1 MLSTIPQGEVNMTK
15 QTDITSD
22 PKCHAVDPDRLAAG
36 QWSHKS
42 NRQFGE
48 GDIHA
53 SYSAD
58 RIGMGK
64 PVRKPFRFAGGLWVC
79 VGCSGK
85 SAEAYR
91 LSRPT
96 EFAGETFDYGE
107 RVRNGRAGRS
117 DPNGFYH
124 GMRVRHSA
132 QDYILT
138 GPAETFVE
146 GEREQLSLF

>member
-1 MLSTIPQGEVNMTK
+1 MTK
-15 QTDITSD
+15 QTDNTSD
-22 PKCHAVDPDRLAAG
+22 DRCHAVDPDRLAAG
-36 QWSHKS
+36 EWSHTS
-42 NRQFGE
+42 NRQIGE

-85 SAEAYR
+85 GAEAYR
-91 LSRPT
+91 LSRLS
-96 EFAGETFDYGE
+96 EFVGETFDYGE
-107 RVRNGRAGRS
+107 RVRDGQAGRS
-117 DPNGFYH
+117 DPLGFYH
-124 GMRVRHSA
+124 GMRVCHA
-132 QDYILT
+132 GQEFILT
-138 GPAETFVE
+138 GPAVRFVA